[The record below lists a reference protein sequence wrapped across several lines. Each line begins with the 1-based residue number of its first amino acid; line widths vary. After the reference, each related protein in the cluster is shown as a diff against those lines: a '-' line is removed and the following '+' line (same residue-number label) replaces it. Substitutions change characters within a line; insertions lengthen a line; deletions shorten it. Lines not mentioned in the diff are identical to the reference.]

1 MKPLQGSFVR
11 IHLLGRFEITREGW
25 HLRAEEWT
33 RRKAA
38 ALLKYLAVHKRLVKD
53 QAIDLFWGESDPATG
68 ANNLYRTIHELRQ
81 TLNKSLGAEAD
92 KSIFD
97 FEDGVLSLHDSVWV
111 DAAEFERLCADP
123 HASISNLQ
131 SALALYQGELLPDDL
146 YDEWTIALRE
156 SLRRQYRDASLALA
170 GFYRDA
176 RQYDRIF
183 PLLTPLLAHDKADEP
198 VHRELM
204 RTYALAGR
212 RHDALRQYQ
221 ACVDALAS
229 ELDLTPE
236 PETAALY
243 TQILNG
249 KLLPLPTPTPTIRE
263 RIGFVSTRLQPSEIL
278 VGRDAEF
285 ERLRNW
291 QEIIKQGRGQTIL
304 IAGDTGVGKT
314 LLAGELL
321 CTSAGVGMKTL
332 VGAAHEQEGHLPYQ
346 PFIEALD
353 RFLVEQGRALNENPI
368 THFNNGSGDSQRDQW
383 ALFNSTA
390 NFLMDESKQSP
401 VLLLVDD
408 LHAADEASLRL
419 FHYLARHTRTSPI
432 ILLATYRTDLA
443 TSVTTSFGS
452 LLNSLYREHLSE
464 TLTLSPLSAESTA
477 RLVNQI
483 LGGEAEAS
491 LIAAVHEIAEG
502 NPFFT
507 QEITRALSRSNQL
520 EERGGQ
526 WILMPATELR
536 APTDLGELL
545 RERVARLGSQ
555 VESALTC
562 AAVAGREFDFKTLRF
577 MTSLSDGD
585 LLDALDAALTAHLLE
600 ETATGYR
607 FRHALIRRTL
617 YDSLSRAR
625 RARLHS
631 RAGEA
636 IEAAF
641 ALRPQGLAQRVEDL
655 AYHFNLSDRRDRA
668 LEYLI
673 QAGRKAADLFAF
685 EVAVSHFEQALA
697 LMDALGVTDPAR
709 RWTILESLGWWY
721 DMLANTPQC
730 VEYFERA
737 INLPAADEWASAP
750 HDRVRLRCG
759 AAKALITAGDMESA
773 ESHLRLALAE
783 VNPARNSSPTHE
795 TGRVNEQT
803 DTSEF
808 AYLMYTLAQLHWHK
822 GEYQQ
827 AFEAAQRSLEIA
839 ERINKPNAIARA
851 FEMLA
856 LACHSLGEWQKGL
869 LFEEQRAVLAG
880 PALDVSDAFD
890 VHL

>member
-1 MKPLQGSFVR
+1 MPSLDPTVR
-11 IHLLGRFEITREGW
+11 IHLLGRFEIICGDR
-25 HLRAEEWT
+25 HLRAEEWS

-38 ALLKYLAVHKRLVKD
+38 ALLKYIAIHKRLVKD
-53 QAIDLFWGESDPATG
+53 QAIDRFWSDSDLASG

-81 TLNKSLGAEAD
+81 TLDKSLGSNTD
-92 KSIFD
+92 KLIFD
-97 FEDGVLSLHDSVWV
+97 FEDAVLSLHNSVWV
-111 DAAEFERLCADP
+111 DVAEFERLCAKRNETQ
-123 HASISNLQ
+123 AERIESLEQAI
-131 SALALYQGELLPDDL
+131 ALYQGDLLPDNL
-146 YDEWTIALRE
+146 YDEWTITLRE
-156 SLRRQYRDASLALA
+156 SLRRQYRDACLTLAAL
-170 GFYRDA
+170 YRDA
-176 RQYDRIF
+176 SQYERIF

-204 RTYALAGR
+204 RAYALAGR

-243 TQILNG
+243 TQILSG
-249 KLLPLPTPTPTIRE
+249 RLAVVPARQPKVEARSGAVIA
-263 RIGFVSTRLQPSEIL
+263 RLQHSETL
-278 VGRDAEF
+278 VGRRDEF
-285 ERLRNW
+285 ERLSHW
-291 QEIIKQGRGQTIL
+291 LEPIQVGKGRTIL

-314 LLAGELL
+314 LLAGEAL
-321 CTSAGVGMKTL
+321 CASTGAGMKTL

-346 PFIEALD
+346 PFIEAFD
-353 RFLVEQGRALNENPI
+353 RFLTERGRAPSENPI
-368 THFNNGSGDSQRDQW
+368 THFKDGSGDSERDQW
-383 ALFNSTA
+383 TLFNSAA
-390 NFLMDESKQSP
+390 NFLIDESKQSP
-401 VLLLVDD
+401 LLLLVDD

-419 FHYLARHTRTSPI
+419 FHYLARHTHTSPI

-443 TSVTTSFGS
+443 TSVTAPFGS

-464 TLTLSPLSAESTA
+464 TLNLSPLSKDATA
-477 RLVNQI
+477 KIVSQTLS
-483 LGGEAEAS
+483 GEAETS
-491 LIAAVHEIAEG
+491 LIEAIHEIAEG

-507 QEITRALSRSNQL
+507 QEITRALLKSNQL
-520 EERGGQ
+520 EEQNGK
-526 WILMPATELR
+526 WILKSTTELH
-536 APTDLGELL
+536 APADLGELL

-562 AAVAGREFDFKTLRF
+562 AAVAGREFDFETLRF
-577 MTSLSDGD
+577 MIALADGD
-585 LLDALDAALTAHLLE
+585 LLDALDSSLTAHFLE

-607 FRHALIRRTL
+607 FRHALIRQTL

-673 QAGRKAADLFAF
+673 QAGKKAAGLFGF
-685 EVAVSHFEQALA
+685 EVAVSHFEQALE
-697 LMDALGVTDPAR
+697 LMDALSMIDPAR
-709 RWTILESLGWWY
+709 RWTILESLGWWH

-730 VEYFERA
+730 VKYFERA
-737 INLPAADEWASAP
+737 ISLPAMDDWTSAP
-750 HDRVRLRCG
+750 EDRVRLRCG
-759 AAKALITAGDMESA
+759 AAKALITAGDMASA
-773 ESHLRLALAE
+773 ESHLRLALSE
-783 VNPARNSSPTHE
+783 
-795 TGRVNEQT
+795 VNEQT

-808 AYLMYTLAQLHWHK
+808 AYLMYTMAQLHWHK

-827 AFEAAQRSLEIA
+827 AFDAAQKSLEIA
-839 ERINKPNAIARA
+839 ECLNKPNAIARA

-856 LACHSLGEWQKGL
+856 LAYHSLGEWQKGL
-869 LFEEQRAVLAG
+869 AFEEKRAVLAG